1 MPALVRPKRNHPH
14 GQDKTKNNDSYHL
27 KVKFYQNR
35 KCISPWKMGS
45 IEIRSLK
52 QTNSTDSLYLN
63 MELLKKITIPSLFF
77 IYLIYMMKIRRR
89 TPEKTNNDKATYSVT
104 SSVVFALLY
113 IIIWGYCRYYI
124 YVYLAIEEK
133 YSYIFNVLF
142 FLMLIAVWEFSRF
155 VEIRLRNKIKTR
167 YNKRLQKTP

>member
-1 MPALVRPKRNHPH
+1 MIQNC
-14 GQDKTKNNDSYHL
+14 SYSRL
-27 KVKFYQNR
+27 PVINQN
-35 KCISPWKMGS
+35 S
-45 IEIRSLK
+45 IQYLM
-52 QTNSTDSLYLN
+52 LYLN